1 MSELA
6 PQTDEVRDLPPP
18 TTERQAKPSVDIK
31 NGKAIFRQKPMSF
44 EKMTETMQEMVNFR
58 EWLESRTQ
66 RQEPALAQIPQNYWP
81 LIAKFTQESDKTIAT
96 LSKHIQ
102 QELTPD
108 DDDDTD
114 CSVPVL
120 PLSAIEDV
128 VKLLANRV
136 NYGIECPLVKT
147 PAALCVW
154 RWELNQEYISFL
166 PKVSREKVD
175 ARLADRIQHKKDLQA
190 MFDALPVNERNALLG
205 VKGLA
210 TSPSKSQPLLRASS
224 NEASPITGTVGSA
237 PDDKPSEKTVNA
249 AGDENQMAARK
260 TGRAKTTIDPEKAV
274 EKAAKEKERLEKKAA
289 KAEKDRKDKESQ
301 EKARSIMANFFGK
314 SKASSSTVASPSK
327 GPAASSSNMLSE
339 FDRAFK
345 PFVLKKD
352 ADLAPVNWFRD
363 ARKRRRQAN
372 ADVIVIDEDD
382 IEVLDVE
389 MHELDT
395 DPDANPKAHLRR
407 VLLACPSLPTRFSPS
422 SSTVRSLMARLSE
435 AEVSDDTAVVR
446 ALLSELH
453 DRTRTLAK
461 VFIFHEDERPGY
473 FGTFT
478 KRSRLIK
485 PRRPFA
491 RDDIVIDYSYD
502 SGAEWGEEEEGGGDE
517 IMGDSDDERDDEEE
531 SDDLDG
537 WLVDG
542 DDGEGSN
549 TGGKHKR
556 KVEKEK
562 ETVTECK
569 TKKRKAV
576 VPLVPFIKGPCW
588 ETEIGDCE
596 YDPFK
601 HYRIQLF
608 NDTPYPL
615 DPFSFVSVPADGSSV
630 AHTSGSKLQPQ
641 FVIPALPPHLLNSS
655 TGVLD
660 PTSSNSATSHQPQAK
675 RPRTIPKNPFP
686 DVHLPFLKEKVASM
700 GTTSLIS
707 LIEALYLDLKTHGVK
722 KNAIEAK
729 VREICV
735 KGQRQIWSVKAD
747 TELTGHVSSLA
758 WKRWHHIKRKVHKYR
773 ERVTGPYGLQRC
785 QAYNIYVSYRVA
797 ELYSSTA
804 LHEEQ

>member
-6 PQTDEVRDLPPP
+6 PQTDVRDLPPP
-18 TTERQAKPSVDIK
+18 TSEFGSSPSCRTHKTGVLLAERQAKPNVDIK

-66 RQEPALAQIPQNYWP
+66 RQEPPLAQIPQNYWP
-81 LIAKFTQESDKTIAT
+81 LIAKFTQESDKTIAA

-120 PLSAIEDV
+120 PLGAIEDV

-136 NYGIECPLVKT
+136 NYGIECPLTKT

-154 RWELNQEYISFL
+154 RWELNQEYLSFL

-175 ARLADRIQHKKDLQA
+175 ARLADRIQYKKDLQA

-237 PDDKPSEKTVNA
+237 PDDKQPEKTVNA

-314 SKASSSTVASPSK
+314 PKASSSTVASPSK
-327 GPAASSSNMLSE
+327 GPVASSSNVLSE
-339 FDRAFK
+339 FDKAFK

-363 ARKRRRQAN
+363 ARKRKRQAN

-389 MHELDT
+389 MHEPDS
-395 DPDANPKAHLRR
+395 DPEVNPRAHLRR
-407 VLLACPSLPTRFSPS
+407 LLLACPSLSTRFSPS
-422 SSTVRSLMARLSE
+422 SCTVRSLMARLSE

-517 IMGDSDDERDDEEE
+517 IMGDSDDERDDDEE

-542 DDGEGSN
+542 DDGEAATPVEERDGLDAFPFPPPLPE
-549 TGGKHKR
+549 GGKHKR

-562 ETVTECK
+562 ETDTDCK

-608 NDTPYPL
+608 NVIDTPYPL

-630 AHTSGSKLQPQ
+630 AYTSGSKLQPQ

-655 TGVLD
+655 TPALD
-660 PTSSNSATSHQPQAK
+660 PTSSNSTSSHQPQAK

-686 DVHLPFLKEKVASM
+686 DAHLPFLKEKVASM

-729 VREICV
+729 GPGDLCQRPTTNLVRES
-735 KGQRQIWSVKAD
+735 GYGSEYTLR
-747 TELTGHVSSLA
+747 
-758 WKRWHHIKRKVHKYR
+758 RK
-773 ERVTGPYGLQRC
+773 
-785 QAYNIYVSYRVA
+785 
-797 ELYSSTA
+797 
-804 LHEEQ
+804 

>member
-1 MSELA
+1 MATVDPDDSPLHV
-6 PQTDEVRDLPPP
+6 DEVRDLPPP
-18 TTERQAKPSVDIK
+18 STERQAKPCVDIK
-31 NGKAIFRQKPMSF
+31 NGKAVFRQKPMSF

-66 RQEPALAQIPQNYWP
+66 RQEPVLAQIPQNYWP
-81 LIAKFTQESDKTIAT
+81 LIAKFTQESDKTIVT

-102 QELTPD
+102 QELAPD

-114 CSVPVL
+114 CSVSAL

-128 VKLLANRV
+128 VKLLATRV
-136 NYGIECPLVKT
+136 NYGIESPLAKT

-154 RWELNQEYISFL
+154 RWELNQEYLPFL

-175 ARLADRIQHKKDLQA
+175 ARLADRVQYKKDLQA
-190 MFDALPVNERNALLG
+190 IFDALPANERNALLG

-224 NEASPITGTVGSA
+224 NEASPITGAVGNAS
-237 PDDKPSEKTVNA
+237 DDKSPEKTMNA

-260 TGRAKTTIDPEKAV
+260 AGRAKTTIDPEKAV
-274 EKAAKEKERLEKKAA
+274 ERAAKEKKAA
-289 KAEKDRKDKESQ
+289 KAEKDRKYKESQ

-314 SKASSSTVASPSK
+314 PRPSSSTVASPSK
-327 GPAASSSNMLSE
+327 GPAASSSNTLSE
-339 FDRAFK
+339 FDRVFK

-352 ADLAPVNWFRD
+352 ADLAPVNWFRE
-363 ARKRRRQAN
+363 ARKRKRQADT
-372 ADVIVIDEDD
+372 DVIIIDEDD
-382 IEVLDVE
+382 IEILDVE
-389 MHELDT
+389 MHEPDC
-395 DPDANPKAHLRR
+395 DPEANPRTHLRR
-407 VLLACPSLPTRFSPS
+407 VLSACPSLPTRSSSSP
-422 SSTVRSLMARLSE
+422 STVRSIMARLSE

-478 KRSRLIK
+478 KCSRLIK

-517 IMGDSDDERDDEEE
+517 IMGDSDDERDDEDD

-542 DDGEGSN
+542 DDGEAATPVEERDGLDAFPFPPLPE
-549 TGGKHKR
+549 GGKHKR

-562 ETVTECK
+562 DTDTECK

-596 YDPFK
+596 YEPFK
-601 HYRIQLF
+601 HYRIRLF
-608 NDTPYPL
+608 NDAPYPL

-630 AHTSGSKLQPQ
+630 TYTSGSKLQPQ

-655 TGVLD
+655 TPVLD
-660 PTSSNSATSHQPQAK
+660 PAASNSTSSHQPQPK

-686 DVHLPFLKEKVASM
+686 DAHLPFLKEKVTSM
-700 GTTSLIS
+700 GTTSLIA
-707 LIEALYLDLKTHGVK
+707 LVEALYLDLKTHGVK

-735 KGQRQIWSVKAD
+735 KGQRHIWSVKGD
-747 TELTGHVSSLA
+747 TEVSILFVVND
-758 WKRWHHIKRKVHKYR
+758 HI
-773 ERVTGPYGLQRC
+773 
-785 QAYNIYVSYRVA
+785 
-797 ELYSSTA
+797 
-804 LHEEQ
+804 